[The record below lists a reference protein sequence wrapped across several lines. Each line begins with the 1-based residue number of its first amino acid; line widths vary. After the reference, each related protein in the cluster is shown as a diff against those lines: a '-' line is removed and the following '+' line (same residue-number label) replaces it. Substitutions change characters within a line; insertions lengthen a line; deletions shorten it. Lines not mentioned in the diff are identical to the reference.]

1 MNYVSIFIIFI
12 LIISAI
18 GGFKRGLIDG
28 LINFVAFIFSFLLSL
43 VLYKYFANYL
53 ALKYT
58 LGIEIAKIISFLAIL
73 IMLEII
79 FSILSFFIV
88 KKIKKYFEKYNAS
101 LLDNFLGIIPTF
113 FVTWVILAVTLIGIL
128 TIPVDLGIKQ
138 EVQNS
143 KISNLIIKSFGN
155 LENKISDLF
164 TSAIDS
170 AQNLHKAV
178 LPGEEIIFKFPN
190 DLILENDYSQEKKM
204 LELINQERVKNGLRE
219 LKFNDDLAKVARKH
233 SKEMFELSYFDH
245 ISPVTGS
252 PADRINN
259 AQINYLMAGE
269 NLAYAPNLQ
278 TAHNGL
284 MNSPEHR
291 DNILSKDY
299 TYVGIGIITTN
310 NWGTMYTQNFIK

>member
-58 LGIEIAKIISFLAIL
+58 LGIEIAKIISFLAI
-73 IMLEII
+73 IAALEII

-113 FVTWVILAVTLIGIL
+113 FVTWVILAITLIGIL
-128 TIPVDLGIKQ
+128 TIPVNLGIKQ

-143 KISNLIIKSFGN
+143 KTSNLIIKSFGN
-155 LENKISDLF
+155 LKNKISDLF
-164 TSAIDS
+164 ASAINS
-170 AQNLHKAV
+170 AQDLHKAV
-178 LPGEEIIFKFPN
+178 LPGEEITFQFPD
-190 DLILENDYSQEKKM
+190 DLVLEKDYSQEKQM
-204 LELINQERVKNGLRE
+204 LELINQERIKNKLPE
-219 LKFNDDLAKVARKH
+219 LKFDDKLAKVARGH
-233 SKEMFELSYFDH
+233 SKEMFEFSYFDH
-245 ISPVTGS
+245 VSPITGS

-269 NLAYAPNLQ
+269 NLAYAPDLQ
-278 TAHNGL
+278 AAHDGL